1 VAAYAL
7 HVFSSRWPQG
17 TFATRSGP
25 LMAASDVFTATVHG
39 SGGHGSAPH
48 NARDPIPALCE
59 MSLGL
64 HTFLTRSIDTFDPAV
79 ITVGSLHAGT
89 ASNIIPDSGEL
100 VATVRTFS
108 PEVQD
113 QIAAGLVRLCEGI
126 AAAHGLS
133 VTTNYERVYPVTV
146 NDATE
151 SAFVSA
157 TAADLFGPSRM
168 SDMAQPITGAED
180 FSKVIDAIPGAMVFL
195 GAMPRGAEDSPRPD
209 NHSPFASFDDDVLT
223 DGAALYAE
231 LATRRLAAAEAG

>member
-1 VAAYAL
+1 
-7 HVFSSRWPQG
+7 
-17 TFATRSGP
+17 
-25 LMAASDVFTATVHG
+25 
-39 SGGHGSAPH
+39 
-48 NARDPIPALCE
+48 
-59 MSLGL
+59 
-64 HTFLTRSIDTFDPAV
+64 
-79 ITVGSLHAGT
+79 
-89 ASNIIPDSGEL
+89 L

-108 PEVQD
+108 AEVQD
-113 QIAAGLVRLCEGI
+113 KIAAGLVRLCEGI
-126 AAAHGLS
+126 ASAHGLS
-133 VTTNYERVYPVTV
+133 VTTDYERVYPVTV

-151 SAFVSA
+151 AGFVSA

-168 SDMAQPITGAED
+168 SEMAQPITGAED